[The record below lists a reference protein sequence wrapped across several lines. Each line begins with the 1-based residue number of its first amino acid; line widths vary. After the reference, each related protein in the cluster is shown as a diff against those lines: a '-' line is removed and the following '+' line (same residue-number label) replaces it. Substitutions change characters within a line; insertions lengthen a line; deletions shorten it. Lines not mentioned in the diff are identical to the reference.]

1 MESIRNLALRQ
12 QACTHFITSL
22 AHGERRGGEDGGE
35 ERACTGQV
43 GAPERGA
50 DGFLGGG
57 VGAARGGQGGS
68 GCLQGTKPDRDQDP
82 TAGRVDDVAPAAPSP
97 DADAL

>member
-12 QACTHFITSL
+12 QACTHFTTSL

-35 ERACTGQV
+35 ERASAREA

-50 DGFLGGG
+50 GGVLGDG
-57 VGAARGGQGGS
+57 VGAAGGGQGGS
-68 GCLQGTKPDRDQDP
+68 NCLHGTKPDRGQDP
-82 TAGRVDDVAPAAPSP
+82 AAGRVDDVAPAAPSP
-97 DADAL
+97 AADAP